1 MIVEDYEALQ
11 KRARALRLRCAV
23 KESRPVAECWC
34 YMQGRGG
41 AHLPCPDA
49 PMPETEDP
57 LGDVRARIRQLFGP
71 PFWQEP
77 R

>member
-1 MIVEDYEALQ
+1 MIVEDYEALG

-23 KESRPVAECWC
+23 KQGHPVVECWC
-34 YMQGRGG
+34 YCQGRDG

-49 PMPETEDP
+49 PMPRAEDP
-57 LGDVRARIRQLFGP
+57 LAVVRARIKQLFGP

>member
-1 MIVEDYEALQ
+1 VIVEDYEALR
-11 KRARALRLRCAV
+11 KRTGALRLRCAV
-23 KESRPVAECWC
+23 KESHPVAECWC
-34 YMQGRGG
+34 YCQGHDG

-49 PMPETEDP
+49 PMPKTEDP
-57 LGDVRARIRQLFGP
+57 LDIVRMRIKQLFGS